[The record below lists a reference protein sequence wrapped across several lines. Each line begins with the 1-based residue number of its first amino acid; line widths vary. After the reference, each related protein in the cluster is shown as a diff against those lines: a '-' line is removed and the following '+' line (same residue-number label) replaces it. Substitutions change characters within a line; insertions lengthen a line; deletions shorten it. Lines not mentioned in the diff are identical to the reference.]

1 MRFRIS
7 NTRLVEDPLSFRL
20 LTKRSNPNNGVAR
33 RAGTKAQVIR
43 LAWISQPNLRLLY
56 NPGTT
61 VLMTIPSWL
70 TECPLPDFLEET
82 IFAGR
87 RRSRAASRA
96 SIASTPLAFA
106 SAIKTATTPTMP
118 RGYLGASETAR
129 G

>member
-20 LTKRSNPNNGVAR
+20 LTKRSNPSNGVAQ

-43 LAWISQPNLRLLY
+43 LAWISQPNFRLLY

-70 TECPLPDFLEET
+70 TECSL
-82 IFAGR
+82 AGF
-87 RRSRAASRA
+87 S
-96 SIASTPLAFA
+96 
-106 SAIKTATTPTMP
+106 
-118 RGYLGASETAR
+118 
-129 G
+129 